1 MNDFSTNVYQ
11 ELLKTFPDWEN
22 IISLSS
28 EFLELDVSASNNAL
42 IGGLVIQTTE
52 DNSIWIRNY
61 HPFSGNSC
69 DTIQEMIKV
78 ILGVLS
84 DQILWVTGFKSDEW
98 FETTLINEINDLQTE
113 KGIRYQILSW
123 SGKFDKVVSN

>member
-61 HPFSGNSC
+61 HPCSGYTC
-69 DTIQEMIKV
+69 DTIEEMIKV
-78 ILGVLS
+78 FFQL
-84 DQILWVTGFKSDEW
+84 
-98 FETTLINEINDLQTE
+98 DL
-113 KGIRYQILSW
+113 
-123 SGKFDKVVSN
+123 N